1 VIEGPKAGWLSAE
14 IIALF
19 LLAAG
24 ALTAFIRCER
34 RSADPMMDLTL
45 FTDRTYRLA
54 IGTIFAVLFAVYGM
68 LLVTTQYLQNVRGF
82 SPIDTGLLL
91 LPYSATATIVSLKV
105 GGLVGRIGAR
115 PPILFGLVS
124 LMVGL
129 VVMALGVQAG
139 TVVLSIGLVFTALGC
154 SLCMTPTTSLAMT
167 AVPRERAGMASGIM
181 SAQRAIGSTVG
192 FAVLGSIL
200 AAWLGATLDRD
211 LSAVL
216 PEVSQRRDVAAKI
229 VESANP
235 RAYAAE
241 IGPGRPIPAATDA
254 IRAAILTAANAD
266 FIRGIQVALATAI
279 ALLSIVLA
287 AGYAGFP
294 RGAAAMSD
302 VQHEA
307 TKLAAGEAKRE
318 TGASLDV

>member
-1 VIEGPKAGWLSAE
+1 G
-14 IIALF
+14 
-19 LLAAG
+19 
-24 ALTAFIRCER
+24 
-34 RSADPMMDLTL
+34 
-45 FTDRTYRLA
+45 DRTYTLA
-54 IGTIFAVLFAVYGM
+54 IVTIFAVLFAVYGM

-115 PPILFGLVS
+115 PPILFGLAS

-139 TVVLSIGLVFTALGC
+139 TIVLSIGLVLTALGC

-211 LSAVL
+211 LAPVVPNAAERRVIAVTI
-216 PEVSQRRDVAAKI
+216 VS
-229 VESANP
+229 SANP
-235 RAYAAE
+235 RAHVAEIVPRRPITHPDPGLQAVIAAAAE
-241 IGPGRPIPAATDA
+241 R
-254 IRAAILTAANAD
+254 D
-266 FIRGIQVALATAI
+266 FV
-279 ALLSIVLA
+279 
-287 AGYAGFP
+287 
-294 RGAAAMSD
+294 
-302 VQHEA
+302 
-307 TKLAAGEAKRE
+307 
-318 TGASLDV
+318 